1 MWWGK
6 NCRLRLQIYRSKL
19 KKIKLRQLP
28 SIKILH
34 KYRWRCLCQGVMF
47 FVIGSESFIVFCLL
61 AYMCLHRHIRYI
73 HSRKR
78 MFLIKKYVRKK
89 NYEEKKFRLQCKK
102 KWNLKILRFLNS
114 TLKLFQFISS
124 LHHNF
129 IIPSYCCSIIS
140 HSSLKKACR
149 KEWSNSSQFNNSIRW
164 WMIAGLIASYSSN

>member
-1 MWWGK
+1 MITKTKCVNSAFSWEESPTFPVDWKRVHLCWNHVHVSNILFDDVSQICVMGK

-34 KYRWRCLCQGVMF
+34 KYRWRCLCHGVMF

-89 NYEEKKFRLQCKK
+89 NYEEKQVQIAMQKEMKFK
-102 KWNLKILRFLNS
+102 NLKVFKFDI
-114 TLKLFQFISS
+114 KVV
-124 LHHNF
+124 
-129 IIPSYCCSIIS
+129 SIY
-140 HSSLKKACR
+140 
-149 KEWSNSSQFNNSIRW
+149 F
-164 WMIAGLIASYSSN
+164 LIAS

>member
-1 MWWGK
+1 MCEFSIFMRGKSNISGWLKKSPPVLKSCARLKYIVWWCKSDMCDGK

-34 KYRWRCLCQGVMF
+34 KYRWRCLCHGVMF

-89 NYEEKKFRLQCKK
+89 NYEEKKFRLQCIEMQKEMK
-102 KWNLKILRFLNS
+102 FKNLKVFKFDI
-114 TLKLFQFISS
+114 KVV
-124 LHHNF
+124 
-129 IIPSYCCSIIS
+129 SIY
-140 HSSLKKACR
+140 
-149 KEWSNSSQFNNSIRW
+149 F
-164 WMIAGLIASYSSN
+164 LIAS